1 METTDIDLD
10 DIGAFFM
17 KNSSPNVTLGVG
29 PSIVPTTQTTVIKT
43 EPKYFWQASEDS
55 SSFSGTTNPW
65 STLSSSV
72 PVNITTSGGGVASIT
87 TYNTSPLSDILT
99 DLSSTS
105 TSNTAQSL
113 SPNLPSHSPS
123 QVRITQITEFTNR
136 YLRIRNNTHLFLQ
149 AGPTRASTL
158 HKLLMRK
165 DQARTRPSPVRSPE
179 GSIMRPTKTLGGIRS
194 SLSASN
200 PLLSQQLVCFLLK
213 MHEFSVLLM
222 YKLFSRQVHR

>member
-123 QVRITQITEFTNR
+123 QVLTTQCANYRI
-136 YLRIRNNTHLFLQ
+136 
-149 AGPTRASTL
+149 
-158 HKLLMRK
+158 
-165 DQARTRPSPVRSPE
+165 
-179 GSIMRPTKTLGGIRS
+179 
-194 SLSASN
+194 
-200 PLLSQQLVCFLLK
+200 LLSCSYLSFRPDPQELRHYTNFLWGKIKLEPDLHLSDLQK
-213 MHEFSVLLM
+213 ARLWDQPKLWEEFEVRYRLQIPCWVSNWYVFFWKCMIYLPILLM